1 MEDVGRRQRA
11 EARRARAVLHKTSL
25 SPQERDL
32 TPVRGADAVSL
43 VMQLTRESYSLAGL
57 VEPTYS
63 RNQIPCRFVRWPQ
76 T

>member
-32 TPVRGADAVSL
+32 TPIRGADAVSL
-43 VMQLTRESYSLAGL
+43 VMQLTRESYMRSLTSAIDEVPRSGN
-57 VEPTYS
+57 ETA
-63 RNQIPCRFVRWPQ
+63 
-76 T
+76 